1 MFSPVQCN
9 IQKGNECGYRR
20 MKEVILAGLRTF
32 APIATAHPYSA
43 RKFSDFLCHLPNSH
57 NSPLTE
63 NLSISQSTELSQ
75 VE

>member
-9 IQKGNECGYRR
+9 IKKRNECGFRR
-20 MKEVILAGLRTF
+20 MKEVILVGLRTF
-32 APIATAHPYSA
+32 APIATAHPYSG
-43 RKFSDFLCHLPNSH
+43 RKFSDFLCHLSNIH

-63 NLSISQSTELSQ
+63 NLSISQSTELNQ